1 MTDLMRDKIS
11 DLMDPAPSVPQQR
24 HLYVIIP
31 AAGQSRRMGGDR
43 NKQFIPIDGIPV
55 LVRTLI
61 AFKEYLAAKEKTEA
75 FYLHAI
81 IVTSET
87 AVPEVFDLLHE
98 YKIPFVEKVI
108 AGGETRQ
115 DSVWNGIRSL
125 TDLGRPPKSDDV
137 VFVHDG
143 ARCHVDSGTLERC
156 LEGALLYGICTAA
169 VPVKDTIK
177 QVDAS
182 NGGKVLETPDRAMLY
197 AVQTPQ
203 AFQYR
208 LLFESYDAAY
218 RDGRKGTDD
227 TSLAEALGLPV
238 YVVEG
243 SYSNIKITTPEDLLL
258 FAGTDHHRTH
268 GAP

>member
-1 MTDLMRDKIS
+1 MSDLMRDKIS
-11 DLMDPAPSVPQQR
+11 DLMEPMPPVPPER

-43 NKQFIPIDGIPV
+43 NKQFIPIKGIPV
-55 LVRTLI
+55 LVRTLL
-61 AFKEYLAAKEKTEA
+61 AFKDYLAVKEQTGP
-75 FYLHAI
+75 FSLHTVV
-81 IVTSET
+81 VTSEP
-87 AVPEVFDLLHE
+87 AIPEVFELLQE
-98 YKIPFVEKVI
+98 YRISFVEQVI

-115 DSVWNGIRSL
+115 DSVWNGILSL
-125 TDLGRPPKSDDV
+125 KKLGRPPLPDDA

-143 ARCHVDSGTLERC
+143 ARCHVDQGTLERC
-156 LEGALLYGICTAA
+156 LRGTLKYGICTAA

-177 QVDAS
+177 EVDAGS
-182 NGGKVLETPDRAMLY
+182 GNKVKSTPDRSMLY

-203 AFQYR
+203 AFLYR

-218 RDGRKGTDD
+218 RKGLKGTDD
-227 TSLAEALGLPV
+227 TSLAEAIGLPV

-258 FAGTDHHRTH
+258 FAGTDHLRTP
-268 GAP
+268 GEP

>member
-1 MTDLMRDKIS
+1 MRDKIS
-11 DLMDPAPSVPQQR
+11 NLMEPAPSVPPER

-31 AAGQSRRMGGDR
+31 AAGQSRRMGGSR
-43 NKQFIPIDGIPV
+43 NKQFIPIEGIPV
-55 LVRTLI
+55 LIRTLL
-61 AFKEYLAAKEKTEA
+61 AFREYLAAKEKAEP
-75 FYLHAI
+75 FFLHTVV
-81 IVTSET
+81 VTSEP
-87 AVPEVFDLLHE
+87 AVPEVSDLLRE
-98 YKIPFVEKVI
+98 YEIPFVEQVT

-125 TDLGRPPKSDDV
+125 AELGRPPLPDDV

-143 ARCHVDSGTLERC
+143 ARCFVDPGTLERC
-156 LEGALLYGICTAA
+156 LEGALKYGICTAA

-177 QVDAS
+177 EVDVR
-182 NGGKVLETPDRAMLY
+182 NGGKVISTPDRSMLY

-203 AFQYR
+203 AFLYR
-208 LLFESYDAAY
+208 LLFESYGTAC
-218 RDGRKGTDD
+218 RKGLKGTDD

-258 FAGTDHHRTH
+258 FAGTDRLRTPD
-268 GAP
+268 AP